1 MNPSTALATVVVD
14 ELVRRG
20 VREAVLSPGSRNA
33 PLSFALHEADRAGR
47 LRLHVRIDERTGGF
61 LALGLAKA
69 SRRPVPVVTTSG
81 TAAVNLFPAVVEAHY
96 SRVPL
101 VAVTADRPAELR
113 GTGANQT
120 IDQVRLFGGYPRF
133 FHDLAV
139 DTEPTADDWRAVVA
153 GAVAAS
159 GPAHLNVAFR
169 EPLVPDNQL
178 STVTFG
184 SQISPQHLPNVTVEE
199 GEGEEGEA
207 APLATGT
214 RTVVVA
220 GDQALADARAIAAAG
235 GWPLLAEP
243 SSGHRAGPNAL
254 ATYRLWLDRLAGEV
268 ERVVVAGRPTLSRP
282 VTRLLARDDVEVIRL
297 RDRCPGVTG
306 DADHEW
312 LARWRDADDA
322 ARKAVSDVLAGA
334 WPSGPAAAREIAA
347 VLGADGLLVAGS
359 SSAIRDLDLADPWDV
374 DPPTVLANRGAS
386 GIDGTVSTA
395 VGAALAHQR
404 DGGGHAVALVG
415 DLTLLHDSTG
425 LVIGPHEPRPGLTIV
440 VVNDDGGGLFTLLEQ
455 GAPQHAAVFERVFG
469 TPHGVNIQA
478 LCAATSTPYDRAQT
492 PDDLRVALTPRPGI
506 TVLEVRIDR
515 SRTRDL
521 HARLRAAAVEALAGL
536 AG

>member
-1 MNPSTALATVVVD
+1 VNPSTALATVVVD
-14 ELVRRG
+14 EMVRRG

-33 PLSFALHEADRAGR
+33 PLSFALHEADRLGR
-47 LRLHVRIDERTGGF
+47 LRLHVRIDERTAGF

-69 SRRPVPVVTTSG
+69 SQRPVPVVTTSG

-101 VAVTADRPAELR
+101 IAVTADRPAELR

-120 IDQVRLFGGYPRF
+120 IDQVRLFGGYPQF
-133 FHDLAV
+133 FHDLSV
-139 DTEPTADDWRAVVA
+139 DTEPTADDWRTVVA
-153 GAVAAS
+153 GAVAAG
-159 GPAHLNVAFR
+159 GPAHLNIAFR
-169 EPLVPDNQL
+169 EPLVPDDGDSADQL

-184 SQISPQHLPNVTVEE
+184 SQNSPKHLPNVTVEE
-199 GEGEEGEA
+199 GE
-207 APLATGT
+207 APLATGK

-220 GDQALADARAIAAAG
+220 GDQALADARRLAGAG

-268 ERVVVAGRPTLSRP
+268 ERVIVAGRPTLSRP
-282 VTRLLARDDVEVIRL
+282 VSRLLVRDGVDVVRL
-297 RDRCPGVTG
+297 RDRTPTVTG
-306 DADHEW
+306 DPDHAW

-322 ARKAVSDVLAGA
+322 VRKAVSDVLAGA

-347 VLGADGLLVAGS
+347 AMTADALLVAGS
-359 SSAIRDLDLADPWDV
+359 SSAVRDLDLADPWDV

-395 VGAALAHQR
+395 VGAALAHRR

-415 DLTLLHDSTG
+415 DLTLLHDTTG
-425 LVIGPHEPRPGLTIV
+425 LVIGPGEPRPDLTIV

-455 GAPQHAAVFERVFG
+455 GEPQHAAVFERVFG
-469 TPHGVNIQA
+469 TPHGVNVQA
-478 LCAATSTPYDRAQT
+478 LCAATRTSYERAYS
-492 PDDLRVALTPRPGI
+492 PDDLRAALAPRPGT
-506 TVLEVRIDR
+506 TVVEVRTDR
-515 SRTRDL
+515 TRTRDL
-521 HARLRAAAVEALAGL
+521 HARLHAAAVDALAR
-536 AG
+536 